1 MNSFLLFTVLALP
14 TSYAKSVRGTQE
26 SEVSCGPSGTITIAG
41 ASTVLPVTERW
52 AESFSSFCSD
62 TIFNVESGGS
72 SNGASRVCNT
82 GEAGDEVQ
90 IGNMAREWKDSE
102 ADTKNGWLYECKMG
116 DTSRNTIQFEVAID
130 GVSVGVKSGG
140 EADECVSKLGGL
152 TMDQL
157 RWIFSDWSE
166 KKLSKDGWDP
176 DSVPNSDGD
185 DSTHLWSEL
194 HDSCSTDEIVIMGPT
209 DNHGTYQTFTGEILT
224 EGEPIRGSYEGE
236 EDMMKVIKT
245 IKKDDAAIGYFGY
258 LFSDD
263 EEIVLT
269 PLENE
274 KGDFVSPSQ
283 ETLEDASYP
292 FTRRIFMNVLQSSLE
307 TTGPFVEFGMSDTGS
322 ALVAEVGYVP
332 IPNKDRKNMIERIED
347 SL

>member
-1 MNSFLLFTVLALP
+1 
-14 TSYAKSVRGTQE
+14 
-26 SEVSCGPSGTITIAG
+26 
-41 ASTVLPVTERW
+41 
-52 AESFSSFCSD
+52 
-62 TIFNVESGGS
+62 
-72 SNGASRVCNT
+72 
-82 GEAGDEVQ
+82 
-90 IGNMAREWKDSE
+90 
-102 ADTKNGWLYECKMG
+102 MG
-116 DTSRNTIQFEVAID
+116 QFEVAID

-140 EADECVSKLGGL
+140 EADECVSKLGDL

-194 HDSCSTDEIVIMGPT
+194 HDSCSTD
-209 DNHGTYQTFTGEILT
+209 EILT